1 MLKIIL
7 ILGTRP
13 EAIKMAPLY
22 IELKSRSLIKT
33 KLIVTAQHRQMLD
46 QVLKA
51 FAIQPDYDLNI
62 MKQGQT
68 LTDIT
73 ARVLQE
79 LSTIIQLEKP
89 DIILVHGDTTTTF
102 AGALSAFY
110 HQVKIGH
117 VEAGLRTHNKYSPFP
132 EEINR
137 GFVGLVADFHFAP
150 TEFSK
155 QNLLNENKPLNTIF
169 VTGNTGIDALKTTVK
184 KDYYHTLFDWV
195 GKDRLVLLTAHRRE
209 NLGEPMR
216 NMFKGIKRAIDKFND
231 VKMLYPVHM
240 NPKVLEVANEV
251 FANHPRIKLIEPM
264 DVLDFHN
271 FIHKSYLILSD
282 SGGIQ
287 EEASALG
294 KPLLVLRDT
303 TERPEGVEAGTLR
316 LVGTNEDN
324 IYKNTFELLS
334 DVQAYNSMSKAK
346 NPYGDGNASKYIA
359 DLLIASLY
367 DK

>member
-1 MLKIIL
+1 MKIIL
-7 ILGTRP
+7 IFGTRP

-22 IELKSRSLIKT
+22 KELKTRSSIET

-51 FAIQPDYDLNI
+51 FDIQPDYDLNI

-68 LTDIT
+68 LSDIT
-73 ARVLQE
+73 SRVLQE
-79 LSTIIQLEKP
+79 LSAIIQKEKP

-155 QNLLNENKPLNTIF
+155 QNLLREHKAENTIF
-169 VTGNTGIDALKTTVK
+169 VTGNTGIDALKTTVR
-184 KDYYHTLFDWV
+184 KDYHHPLYDWI
-195 GKDRLVLLTAHRRE
+195 GNDRLVLLTAHRRE

-216 NMFKGIKRAIDKFND
+216 NMFKGIKRAVDEIKD
-231 VKMLYPVHM
+231 VKVLYPVHM

-251 FANHPRIKLIEPM
+251 FSNHPRIKLVEPM

-316 LVGTNEDN
+316 LVGTNEEN

-334 DVQAYNSMSKAK
+334 NLNAYKKMSHAK
-346 NPYGDGNASKYIA
+346 NPYGDGNASKYIC
-359 DLLIASLY
+359 DTLIKYINAR
-367 DK
+367 

>member
-1 MLKIIL
+1 
-7 ILGTRP
+7 
-13 EAIKMAPLY
+13 MAPLY
-22 IELKSRSLIKT
+22 KELKSRSSLVI
-33 KLIVTAQHRQMLD
+33 KLIVTAQHRHMLD
-46 QVLKA
+46 QVLNA
-51 FAIQPDYDLNI
+51 FDIQPDYDLNI

-68 LTDIT
+68 LSDIT
-73 ARVLQE
+73 ARVLEE
-79 LSTIIQLEKP
+79 LSSIIQQEKP
-89 DIILVHGDTTTTF
+89 DLILVHGDTTTTF
-102 AGALSAFY
+102 AAALSAFY

-137 GFVGLVADFHFAP
+137 AFVGLVADYHFAP

-155 QNLLNENKPLNTIF
+155 NNLIKENKPAQSIF
-169 VTGNTGIDALKTTVK
+169 VTGNTGIDALKTTVRK
-184 KDYYHTLFDWV
+184 NYHHPLFDWI
-195 GKDRLVLLTAHRRE
+195 GNDRLVLLTAHRRE

-216 NMFKGIKRAIDKFND
+216 NMFKGIKRAIDKFVD
-231 VKMLYPVHM
+231 VKVLYPVHM
-240 NPKVLEVANEV
+240 NPKVLEVANEI
-251 FANHPRIKLIEPM
+251 FANHPRVKLIEPM

-271 FIHKSYLILSD
+271 FIHKSYIILSD

-334 DVQAYNSMSKAK
+334 DGQAYKKMSNAK
-346 NPYGDGNASKYIA
+346 NPYGDGNASKYIT
-359 DLLIASLY
+359 DILISLNLHSNQVFNHRK
-367 DK
+367 DRT